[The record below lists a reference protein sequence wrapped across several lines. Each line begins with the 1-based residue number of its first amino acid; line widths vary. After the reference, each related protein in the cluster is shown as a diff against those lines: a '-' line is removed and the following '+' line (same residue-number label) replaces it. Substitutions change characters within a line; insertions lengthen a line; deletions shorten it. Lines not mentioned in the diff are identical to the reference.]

1 MNTPICP
8 CGSKHSYAQ
17 CCGLYHQ
24 GQLPLSAEQLMR
36 SRYSAYVF
44 GLVDYVVA
52 TTLPIQ
58 QPNLDR
64 AGIEAWSRSSQWLGL
79 TVHQHQITA
88 QSPDHAWVRFSA
100 RWRDAQ
106 GEHQHDERS
115 AFVRVND
122 RWYFIDPN
130 HPLMAGRND
139 PCPCGRAAKFKKCCA
154 VLI

>member
-36 SRYSAYVF
+36 SRYSAYVL
-44 GLVDYVVA
+44 GLIDYVVA

-79 TVHQHQITA
+79 TVHEHQIA
-88 QSPDHAWVRFSA
+88 SHSPDHARVRFSA

-130 HPLMAGRND
+130 HALTAGRND
-139 PCPCGRAAKFKKCCA
+139 PCPCGRVAKFKKCCA